1 MEPRTPSERELIY
14 DWNKRRRRWLLK
26 ASEKI
31 LLFND
36 ESLRDG
42 IQGPS
47 IVDPPIEAKK
57 RFVELT
63 DALGIH
69 CMNIGLPG
77 AGPRAVEDVTELA
90 RHIAEKRLELRPNCA
105 ARTHL
110 NDVRAIAEIVQRT
123 GVAIE
128 VMAFLGTSPI
138 RQYAE
143 SWDLDR
149 LVELSGAAI
158 EFAVKEGLE
167 VTFVTEDTIRSR
179 PETLQPLFLNAIE
192 KGAKRLCLCDTVGHA
207 TPDGVRA
214 LIEWTRN
221 LIEGTG
227 MDVGIDW
234 HGHNDRGLAVC
245 NSIFALEYGADRIH
259 GTALGIGERVGNAAL
274 DQILVNLKLLGEI
287 ENDLTHLGEW
297 VDLIAEHCHWPI
309 NPSYPVF
316 GADAFR
322 TATGVHAAAVIKAQR
337 KGDQWLADRIYSGV
351 PAGLFGKSQAIEIG
365 HQSGLSNVLFWLDHN
380 GYEPDDALARHLFD
394 LAKATNRTLAHAEV
408 IDAIAAWRHARTPS
422 EGAS

>member
-1 MEPRTPSERELIY
+1 MHAAPPKESDLVF
-14 DWNKRRRRWLLK
+14 DWNARRRRWALK
-26 ASEKI
+26 ASARP

-63 DALGIH
+63 DALGVQ

-77 AGPRAVEDVTELA
+77 AGPRAVEDVTVLA
-90 RHIAEKRLELRPNCA
+90 RHIADLRLRVKPNCA

-110 NDVRAIAEIVQRT
+110 NDVKAIAEITQRT
-123 GVAIE
+123 GVPIE
-128 VMAFLGTSPI
+128 VMTFLGTSPI
-138 RQYAE
+138 RQFTEA
-143 SWDLDR
+143 WDLQK
-149 LVELSGAAI
+149 LMELSGAAI
-158 EFAVKEGLE
+158 EFAVKEGLD
-167 VTFVTEDTIRSR
+167 VTFVTEDTVRSR

-192 KGAKRLCLCDTVGHA
+192 RGAKRLCLCDTVGHV
-207 TPDGVRA
+207 TPDGVRN
-214 LIEWTRN
+214 LVEWTRD

-227 MDVGIDW
+227 QDIGIDW

-287 ENDLTHLGEW
+287 DNDLTKLGEW
-297 VDLIAEHCHWPI
+297 VEVIAEHCKWPI
-309 NPSYPVF
+309 PLSYPVF
-316 GADAFR
+316 GGDAFR
-322 TATGVHAAAVIKAQR
+322 TATGVHAAAVIKAHR
-337 KGDQWLADRIYSGV
+337 KGEHFLADRIYSGV
-351 PAGLFGKSQAIEIG
+351 PAGWFGRRQVIEIG
-365 HQSGLSNVLFWLDHN
+365 HQSGLSNVLFWLEQH
-380 GYEPDDALARHLFD
+380 GHPASEALARHVFET
-394 LAKATNRTLAHAEV
+394 AKQANRTLTDAEV
-408 IDAIAAWRHARTPS
+408 EAAVAAFPT
-422 EGAS
+422 A

>member
-1 MEPRTPSERELIY
+1 MDTRTPEERELIY
-14 DWNKRRRRWLLK
+14 DWNTRRRRWLLK
-26 ASEKI
+26 SSPRP

-63 DALGIH
+63 DALGVH

-77 AGPRAVEDVTELA
+77 AGPRAVEDVATLA
-90 RHIAEKRLELRPNCA
+90 RHIADLGLKIQPNCA
-105 ARTHL
+105 ARTHQ
-110 NDVRAIAEIVQRT
+110 NDVKAIADIVQRT

-143 SWDLDR
+143 TWDIHR
-149 LVELSGAAI
+149 LMTLSGDAI
-158 EFAVKEGLE
+158 EFAVKEGLK
-167 VTFVTEDTIRSR
+167 VTFVTEDTVRSR
-179 PETLQPLFLNAIE
+179 PETLQPLFLNAID
-192 KGAKRLCLCDTVGHA
+192 KGAHRLCLCDTVGHA
-207 TPDGVRA
+207 TPDGVRS
-214 LIEWTRN
+214 LLEWTRH

-227 MDVGIDW
+227 ADIGIDW

-245 NSIFALEYGADRIH
+245 NSIFAMEYGADRIH

-287 ENDLTHLGEW
+287 DNDLTKLDEW
-297 VDLIAEHCHWPI
+297 AQLIADHCHWPI
-309 NPSYPVF
+309 HPSYPVF

-322 TATGVHAAAVIKAQR
+322 TATGVHAAAVIKAHR
-337 KGDQWLADRIYSGV
+337 KGDHWLADRIYSGV
-351 PAGLFGKSQAIEIG
+351 PAGLFGKRQAIDIG
-365 HQSGLSNVLFWLDHN
+365 HQSGLSNVQYWLESN
-380 GYEPDDALARHLFD
+380 GYPPDDALARHLFD
-394 LAKATNRTLAHAEV
+394 TAKRMNRTLKHDEV
-408 IDAIAAWRHARTPS
+408 VAAILEYRTLQ
-422 EGAS
+422 EA